1 MIPLESWLLFCLA
14 CAALAATPGPNMLFL
29 VSRTL
34 AQGRAAG
41 FVSLAGTSTGFALH
55 AIAAALGLTAL
66 LAAVPLAYEIV
77 RWAGAVYLA
86 WLAIVTWR
94 SSDEGRRADPRRE
107 SAPAERLYARDA
119 SGPGVHAAP
128 AQMYRQG
135 LLTSVLNP
143 KLAFFQLAFFPQFID
158 PARGNLLLQGI
169 VLAATQLVIVVAGD
183 SACVAAAAGARRWFN
198 ARPGFGR
205 WSKRALAGVFAALA
219 ARIAVQSRN

>member
-14 CAALAATPGPNMLFL
+14 CAALAATPGPNMLYL

-34 AQGRAAG
+34 TQGRSAG

-55 AIAAALGLTAL
+55 AVAAALGLSAL

-94 SSDEGRRADPRRE
+94 SSDE
-107 SAPAERLYARDA
+107 RDA
-119 SGPGVHAAP
+119 AAP
-128 AQMYRQG
+128 VVRAAPRQMYRQG
-135 LLTSVLNP
+135 LVTSVLNP
-143 KLAFFQLAFFPQFID
+143 KLAVFQLAFFPQFID
-158 PARGNLLLQGI
+158 PARGNLLWQGI
-169 VLAATQLVIVVAGD
+169 VLAATQLVIVIAGD
-183 SACVAAAAGARRWFN
+183 SACVAAAAGARRWF
-198 ARPGFGR
+198 ASRPAFGR

-219 ARIAVQSRN
+219 ARIAVQSRS

>member
-1 MIPLESWLLFCLA
+1 MIPLETWLLFCLA

-55 AIAAALGLTAL
+55 AVAAALGLSAL

-86 WLAIVTWR
+86 WLAVTTWR
-94 SSDEGRRADPRRE
+94 ASGEGDPAVVARRE
-107 SAPAERLYARDA
+107 SASR
-119 SGPGVHAAP
+119 
-128 AQMYRQG
+128 MFRQG
-135 LLTSVLNP
+135 LMTSVLNP
-143 KLAFFQLAFFPQFID
+143 KLAVFQLALFPQFID
-158 PARGNLLLQGI
+158 PARGHLLLQGL
-169 VLAATQLVIVVAGD
+169 VLATTQLVIVVAGD
-183 SACVAAAAGARRWFN
+183 SACVAAATRARHWFARRPAWS
-198 ARPGFGR
+198 R

-219 ARIAVQSRN
+219 ARLAIQSRV